1 MRKMTEN
8 KKYRSIIWLLLTL
21 LFIPGFPS
29 QVYGAAQASFGS
41 ESYSPQIGQDFP
53 MGIYIIADETFTS
66 GETEVRYDPEILEY
80 ISGGELTE
88 EGLVHLSY
96 VNIQGN
102 EGRQDIQFRPK
113 AGGKTEVY
121 IESAQA
127 FGAEGSLLE
136 MTDMQRVPVNIPI
149 PESCR
154 LSGAKLNGVDMNFT
168 DDSQTE
174 LYGEVPGTTEEAEIQ
189 AIPAQEGAT
198 VTVESKKLEEGENLI
213 KISVADAAGNQAI
226 YNARIL
232 RQAMPEAL
240 SDENE
245 IDSDEEE
252 LGQDM
257 TVEEQTDTED
267 IHEISF
273 PRERLLIVGGIFL
286 LLEIII
292 CVTLI
297 IRIRSRRKK
306 RRRGRQREKQRNQEE
321 RRKRKE
327 ESLKEE
333 KRKVEEKE
341 IATAVQKII
350 EEKQQGESGEEEN
363 YEIQVKDVTM
373 TFRIIQNA
381 PSSVKEY
388 VIKKIK
394 KETKYREFSALKHIS
409 FNVKKGEV
417 VGIIGTNG
425 SGKSTILKIISGALA
440 PTSGEVKVDRRKI
453 QLLTLGTG
461 FDFELTGREN
471 VYLNGAIIGYTKE
484 YIDEKYEDIVKFAE
498 LEGFMDEKVKNYS
511 SGMVSRLGF
520 AIATM
525 RDTPEILI
533 LDEVLSV
540 GDMFFRKKSEARIK
554 EMIHG
559 GSTVLIVSHSMD
571 VIRKNCDKVVWI
583 EKGDLKMIGKPEEV
597 CPAYAKLNG

>member
-1 MRKMTEN
+1 MRKITEN
-8 KKYRSIIWLLLTL
+8 RRYRIIILLLL
-21 LFIPGFPS
+21 ALIFIPGFPS

-96 VNIQGN
+96 VNIQGGK
-102 EGRQDIQFRPK
+102 GRQDIQFRPK
-113 AGGKTEVY
+113 TGGKTEVY

-127 FGAEGSLLE
+127 LGTEGNLLE
-136 MTDMQRVPVNIPI
+136 MTDMQRVSVNIPI

-154 LSGAKLNGVDMNFT
+154 LSGAKLNGEDMNFT

-174 LYGEVPGTTEEAEIQ
+174 LYGEVSGNIEEAEIQ
-189 AIPAQEGAT
+189 AIPVQEEAT
-198 VTVESKKLEEGENLI
+198 VTVESKKLEKGENLI
-213 KISVADAAGNQAI
+213 KISVTDTVGNQAI

-232 RQAMPEAL
+232 RQALPESL
-240 SDENE
+240 PN
-245 IDSDEEE
+245 EEE
-252 LGQDM
+252 ETRADM
-257 TVEEQTDTED
+257 TAEDQTDTEV

-273 PRERLLIVGGIFL
+273 PIERLFIVGGIFL

-292 CVTLI
+292 CVSLI
-297 IRIRSRRKK
+297 IRIRNRRKK
-306 RRRGRQREKQRNQEE
+306 RRRRRQREEQRRQEE
-321 RRKRKE
+321 RRKSKE
-327 ESLKEE
+327 ESIKEE
-333 KRKVEEKE
+333 KRKAEEKE
-341 IATAVQKII
+341 MAAAVQKII
-350 EEKQQGESGEEEN
+350 EEKQQEESGEEEN
-363 YEIQVKDVTM
+363 YEIQVIDVTM

-394 KETKYREFSALKHIS
+394 KKTKYREFSALKHIS